1 MHPKVQIFIYDHNK
15 DRKNWH
21 FPKATKR
28 LQDIDS
34 KPDVEEYSAIFGPIT
49 SILRENPK
57 PSVDRITSMTGPA
70 KRWAAW
76 NDPLKPNPSFMALP
90 FIGMQASK
98 MGH

>member
-34 KPDVEEYSAIFGPIT
+34 KPDVEEY
-49 SILRENPK
+49 
-57 PSVDRITSMTGPA
+57 
-70 KRWAAW
+70 
-76 NDPLKPNPSFMALP
+76 
-90 FIGMQASK
+90 
-98 MGH
+98 